1 MLPSK
6 DNIIDAL
13 QDLANVQT
21 LELNGCSFVMSKFGD
36 PLYYPGGFGMV
47 FKLDKGGK
55 HKAFKVWYVNIDDIK
70 DRMQKISDYL
80 SSLNLPYFVK
90 YSFCEKG
97 LRVPAHII
105 NDESDNSDQ
114 TLDTL
119 VMDWAEGE
127 MFKDYIDDLIKENSS
142 AEVESQLLYLAQQFK
157 QCFRE
162 LHRYHISHGDLQHGN
177 IIIEKDLN
185 GNPQI
190 KLIDYDSLFV
200 PALSGCEQTTSGI
213 GGFQHPS
220 RISGNETMST
230 EKDDYFSEKIIY
242 LTLLLLA
249 KEPKLWSDPQVNA
262 EKNDYGLLFNAKDFV
277 DFKNSY
283 IFKHVKGNAVFD
295 QESKMLIDEIAE
307 DLKKKVCEIAAL
319 KGTVKSV
326 YEKDDEET
334 VKPPVTVDPGLLD
347 LLEED
352 NNHPRVVIS
361 QPVEIIKVDRNIY
374 KKKKP

>member
-13 QDLANVQT
+13 KDLSNIQT
-21 LELNGCSFVMSKFGD
+21 QKLSGYSFLMNRFGD

-47 FKLDKGGK
+47 FKLNNGSKYQ
-55 HKAFKVWYVNIDDIK
+55 AFKVCYVNIDDIK

-80 SSLNLPYFVK
+80 ATLNLPYFVS

-97 LRVPAHII
+97 LRIPAQII
-105 NDESDNSDQ
+105 NDENDLSDQ

-119 VMDWAEGE
+119 VMDWAEGV
-127 MFKDYIDDLIKENSS
+127 MFKDYLGDLIEENDTKV
-142 AEVESQLLYLAQQFK
+142 VESKLMFLANQFK
-157 QCFRE
+157 QCFYE
-162 LHRYHISHGDLQHGN
+162 LHKNHISHGDLQHGN
-177 IIIEKDLN
+177 IIIEEDAS

-200 PALSGCEQTTSGI
+200 PELSGYEQTTSGI

-220 RISGNETMST
+220 RIAGDETKST

-249 KEPKLWSDPQVNA
+249 KEPELWNDPQVNV
-262 EKNDYGLLFNAKDFV
+262 ENNEYGLLFDVEDFAN
-277 DFKNSY
+277 FNNSY
-283 IFKHVKGNAVFD
+283 ILKHVKGSTVFD
-295 QESKMLIDEIAE
+295 QEAQALIDEIAD
-307 DLKKKVCEIAAL
+307 DLKKSVGEIVAL
-319 KGTVKSV
+319 KGTVKSI
-326 YEKDDEET
+326 YAKYDEKSPN
-334 VKPPVTVDPGLLD
+334 KVDLGLLG

-352 NNHPRVVIS
+352 DNNRSNNRPS
-361 QPVEIIKVDRNIY
+361 QTVKLADIDRNIY
-374 KKKKP
+374 KKKMP

>member
-13 QDLANVQT
+13 KDLNNIHVN
-21 LELNGCSFVMSKFGD
+21 ELNGCSFVMSRFGD

-47 FKLDKGGK
+47 FKLDCGGK

-70 DRMQKISDYL
+70 GRMQKVSNYL
-80 SSLNLPYFVK
+80 SSKKLPFFVS

-97 LRVPAHII
+97 LCIPAEII
-105 NDESDNSDQ
+105 NDENDNSDQ
-114 TLDTL
+114 MLDTL
-119 VMDWAEGE
+119 VMDWAEGSL
-127 MFKDYIDDLIKENSS
+127 FKDYLCDLIEINN
-142 AEVESQLLYLAQQFK
+142 AGVIESKLSYLALQFK

-162 LHRYHISHGDLQHGN
+162 LHRNKISHGDLQHGN
-177 IIIEKDLN
+177 IIIAEDAN

-220 RISGNETMST
+220 RIAGDETKST

-249 KEPKLWSDPQVNA
+249 KEPQLWSDPQVNV
-262 EKNDYGLLFNAKDFV
+262 EKNDYGLLFTAEDFA
-277 DFKNSY
+277 DFKNCY
-283 IFKHVKGNAVFD
+283 LFKKVKGNGAFGEEV
-295 QESKMLIDEIAE
+295 QSLMDEIAN
-307 DLKKKVCEIAAL
+307 DLNKKLCDIEAL

-326 YEKDDEET
+326 YKKDDEDS
-334 VKPPVTVDPGLLD
+334 VKPPQKVDPGLLG
-347 LLEED
+347 LLQQD
-352 NNHPRVVIS
+352 DIQPIPKTS
-361 QPVEIIKVDRNIY
+361 QPIELVDVDRNIY
-374 KKKKP
+374 KKKNP

>member
-13 QDLANVQT
+13 KDLKNIQAQ
-21 LELNGCSFVMSKFGD
+21 ELNGCSFIMSKFGD

-55 HKAFKVWYVNIDDIK
+55 HQAFKVWYVNIDDIK

-80 SSLNLPYFVK
+80 ANLNLPYFVS

-97 LRVPAHII
+97 LRIPAHII
-105 NDESDNSDQ
+105 NDENDNSDQ

-119 VMDWAEGE
+119 VMDWAEGDMLKE
-127 MFKDYIDDLIKENSS
+127 YLDDLISENSFS
-142 AEVESQLLYLAQQFK
+142 TVESKLLYLAQQFK
-157 QCFRE
+157 NCFRE
-162 LHRYHISHGDLQHGN
+162 LHRNKISHGDLQHGN
-177 IIIEKDLN
+177 IIIEEDSS

-190 KLIDYDSLFV
+190 KLIDYDSLYV

-213 GGFQHPS
+213 GGFQHPR
-220 RISGNETMST
+220 RIAGIETKST

-249 KEPKLWSDPQVNA
+249 KEPDLWTDPQVNV
-262 EKNDYGLLFNAKDFV
+262 EKNDYGLLFNAEDFV

-283 IFKHVKGNAVFD
+283 IYRHVKGSNVFN
-295 QESKMLIDEIAE
+295 QESKTLIEEISD
-307 DLKKKVCEIAAL
+307 DLNKNVSEITAL
-319 KGTVKSV
+319 QGTVKSI
-326 YEKDDEET
+326 YKKDDEDT
-334 VKPPVTVDPGLLD
+334 IKPPKKVDPGLLG
-347 LLEED
+347 LLEQD
-352 NNHPRVVIS
+352 NSRPINTS
-361 QPVEIIKVDRNIY
+361 QPVKLIDIDPNIY
-374 KKKKP
+374 KKKNP